1 MTRKTGPDGTD
12 LSLHLLTL
20 ANLGCKPGFDCSHA
34 AAATA

>member
-1 MTRKTGPDGTD
+1 MG

-20 ANLGCKPGFDCSHA
+20 ANLGCEAGFDGSHA